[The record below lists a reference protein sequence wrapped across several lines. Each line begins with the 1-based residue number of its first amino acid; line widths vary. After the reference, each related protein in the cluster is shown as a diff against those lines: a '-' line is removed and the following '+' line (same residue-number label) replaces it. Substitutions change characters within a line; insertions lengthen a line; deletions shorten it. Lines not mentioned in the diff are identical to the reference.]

1 MEEFIT
7 YGIIFKKEKFN
18 RIRNCGFLNKPKG
31 GLWCS
36 PVKCEYSWRRWCE
49 NEDFHTE
56 RLSTYT
62 RFRLKEGSK
71 IYEIRTLEDWDKL
84 IKNYSYQPEKEI
96 IPDWCIDFE
105 SLEKAGYQ
113 GCRAIGDI
121 VMDLRYDG
129 RGTMTGLNAWDCESM
144 VIFDY
149 SIIEILEEKRG

>member
-18 RIRNCGFLNKPKG
+18 RIRNCGFLNKPEG

-84 IKNYSYQPEKEI
+84 IKEMHCLAVIQQTDKGTY
-96 IPDWCIDFE
+96 
-105 SLEKAGYQ
+105 
-113 GCRAIGDI
+113 RI
-121 VMDLRYDG
+121 VHNGIR
-129 RGTMTGLNAWDCESM
+129 
-144 VIFDY
+144 
-149 SIIEILEEKRG
+149 